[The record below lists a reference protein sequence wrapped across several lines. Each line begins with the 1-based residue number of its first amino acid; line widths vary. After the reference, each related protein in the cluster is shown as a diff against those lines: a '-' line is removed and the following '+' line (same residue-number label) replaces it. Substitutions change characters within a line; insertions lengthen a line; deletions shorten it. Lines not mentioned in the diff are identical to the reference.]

1 VGVKLRLIPVLT
13 AAAILLLGVKVADIW
28 SAFGVE
34 AASAAADPAAASASA
49 ADPAANAAADSAASP
64 PAAAPM
70 QDTAAAPADQTAAQP
85 PSTSV
90 DPTGKDPLLMSPAEI
105 DLLQK
110 LSGRRAEL
118 DRRAADMA
126 QHEVLLKAT
135 ELRLDA
141 KISQLQSLEHDVD
154 GIADKQDAQN
164 DQRLK
169 SLVKIYETMKP
180 ADAAR
185 IFEQLDLP
193 VLVDMVQRMKE
204 AKASPIL
211 AAMDPAK
218 AKQVTVALSERR
230 AEQGEQPVASQPEQA
245 AAPKP

>member
-1 VGVKLRLIPVLT
+1 
-13 AAAILLLGVKVADIW
+13 
-28 SAFGVE
+28 
-34 AASAAADPAAASASA
+34 
-49 ADPAANAAADSAASP
+49 
-64 PAAAPM
+64 
-70 QDTAAAPADQTAAQP
+70 
-85 PSTSV
+85 
-90 DPTGKDPLLMSPAEI
+90 MSPAEI